1 MPAAAP
7 PVSVVVPARNA
18 AGTIDAQLAALV
30 AQQYQGDIEVIVV
43 DNGSDDGTSA
53 RASAWSDRIPG
64 LRVLEAS
71 DGIGP
76 GHARNVGFAA
86 ATNEFVLMCD
96 ADDVV
101 DHLWAQRLVDAL
113 GQSDATAG
121 GAVSWTGGPLP
132 RTTDPAAFRAGM
144 DFLPA
149 FSSCSAAVRRQI
161 WKAVGG
167 FDESLLQGE
176 DLDLAWRIQL
186 AGFRMTSEP
195 RAFVYYREPAS
206 AMGVFRKWVTYGQC
220 QVRLAAK
227 HRAAGLRGEPFWKV
241 GARWVVLVLTSYR
254 LLGRTPP
261 RRLWAR
267 DAGRRVGRLIGSV
280 RQRTWYP

>member
-1 MPAAAP
+1 M
-7 PVSVVVPARNA
+7 SVVVPARNA

-43 DNGSDDGTSA
+43 DNGSDDGTPV
-53 RASAWSDRIPG
+53 RASAWSDRLPG
-64 LRVLEAS
+64 LRVLEAH
-71 DGIGP
+71 DRIGP

-86 ATNEFVLMCD
+86 ATNELILMCD
-96 ADDVV
+96 ADDVA
-101 DHLWAQRLVDAL
+101 DPAWAQHLVEAL
-113 GQSDATAG
+113 EHSDAAAG

-132 RTTDPAAFRAGM
+132 RAAHPVPFRADM
-144 DFLPA
+144 DFLPS
-149 FSSCSAAVRRQI
+149 FSSCSAAIRKQT

-186 AGFRMTSEP
+186 AGFRLTSEP
-195 RAFVYYREPAS
+195 RGFVSYREPSS
-206 AMGVFRKWVTYGQC
+206 AMGVFRKWIKYGQC

-227 HRAAGLRGEPFWKV
+227 HHDAGLRSERLWKV
-241 GARWVVLVLTSYR
+241 SARWVVLVLTSYR
-254 LLGRTPP
+254 LLGRTPA